1 MLIGVQQAVEV
12 EASGPLVLRLQDS
25 LGIVQTDPPDVLD
38 EQAVGPRQV
47 LRGDPQTPVRLVDL
61 LDQRL
66 VTNYRLLSSSMAR
79 TTILRENELYND
91 LLYGNAASN
100 GEA

>member
-1 MLIGVQQAVEV
+1 MLVGVQQAVEV

-25 LGIVQTDPPDVLD
+25 LGIVQTDPPEVLD
-38 EQAVGPRQV
+38 ERAVGPRQV
-47 LRGDPQTPVRLVDL
+47 LRGHTQTPLGLVDL

>member
-1 MLIGVQQAVEV
+1 MLVGVQQAVEV

-38 EQAVGPRQV
+38 ERAVGPRQV
-47 LRGDPQTPVRLVDL
+47 LRGGPQTPVRLVDL

-79 TTILRENELYND
+79 TTILWENELYSD